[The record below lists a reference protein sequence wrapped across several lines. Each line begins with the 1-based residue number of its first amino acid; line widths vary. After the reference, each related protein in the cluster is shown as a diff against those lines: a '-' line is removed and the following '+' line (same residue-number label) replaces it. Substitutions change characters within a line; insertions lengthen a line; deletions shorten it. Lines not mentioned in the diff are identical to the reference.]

1 MVGCV
6 EAYIAGK
13 PLLSTTDWPSKVSCV
28 LFFAGCN
35 LRCRFCFNTPLLEFG
50 EHYKV
55 DLDLV
60 YPELESSQYLIDGVI
75 VTGGEP
81 TLQLEPLRALAEWT
95 KNHDLKFGLMTNGT
109 KPDVLRQF
117 LDAALLDYIAVDIK
131 TVPEK
136 SQYVQLT
143 QSTGA
148 VLDRVKETIS
158 LCKTS
163 KIEYEFRTTLVP
175 TVIDTIEQIDKIRKW
190 LKTPHYVLQLFRPE
204 ETVLDSS
211 LNCAFTPEQVIHFHQ
226 YAQKHGI
233 ITRF

>member
-1 MVGCV
+1 M

-28 LFFAGCN
+28 VFFAGCN

-55 DLDLV
+55 DLELV
-60 YPELESSQYLIDGVI
+60 YLELEASQYLIDGVI

-81 TLQLEPLRALAEWT
+81 TLQAAPLRNLAEWT
-95 KNHDLKFGLMTNGT
+95 KNHGLEFGIMTNGT
-109 KPDVLRQF
+109 KPDVLNQF

-136 SQYVQLT
+136 SQYVHLT
-143 QSTGA
+143 QSTSA
-148 VLDRVKETIS
+148 VLERVKETVS
-158 LCKTS
+158 LCKAS
-163 KIEYEFRTTLVP
+163 KIQYEFRTTLVP
-175 TVIDTIEQIDKIRKW
+175 SIIDSTNQIDQIRKW

-204 ETVLDSS
+204 DTVLDPS
-211 LNCAFTPEQVIHFHQ
+211 LNFAFTPEQVDQFHQ
-226 YAQKHGI
+226 YAKKHGI